1 MYSVNNKRRIVFRKN
16 LYFYMLTLPTVLILF
31 GMTIYPLIYSFTISM
46 TKYNL
51 SSFSEK
57 QVFIGLSNYAQL
69 FADQFFGVSF
79 WNTIKYVF
87 GAVVIEFIIGFGI
100 ALLLFRLKRFGK
112 PLLTLFLLPMMLTP
126 IIVGLMWRFMFN
138 YDVGLVNYII
148 ELIGFQRF
156 PFLAEKSTSLL
167 SIILVDAWQW
177 TPFVILLLYSGLQT
191 VPIESFEAAKID
203 GASELQLIRY
213 ITLPALKHTIFIC
226 LLIRGMDALREYDKV
241 YTMTYGGPGNATETV
256 SFYIY
261 RQGFKFFNIGY
272 AAAGSYL
279 LLILTIGVAQY
290 FLSKLH
296 EA

>member
-1 MYSVNNKRRIVFRKN
+1 MASKKTHSLISRKN
-16 LYFYMLTLPTVLILF
+16 LYFYSLALPTLILLF
-31 GMTIYPLIYSFTISM
+31 CMTIYPLLYSFTISM

-51 SSFSEK
+51 ISFSAK
-57 QVFIGLSNYAQL
+57 RVFIGLSNYVRL
-69 FADQFFGVSF
+69 FSDEFFISSS
-79 WNTIKYVF
+79 WNTGKYVF
-87 GAVVIEFIIGFGI
+87 GAVVIEFTFGFGI

-126 IIVGLMWRFMFN
+126 IIIGLMWRFMLN
-138 YDVGLVNYII
+138 YDVGLVNYIV
-148 ELIGFQRF
+148 ELIGFRRF

-177 TPFVILLLYSGLQT
+177 TPFVVLLLYSGLQT
-191 VPIESFEAAKID
+191 VPVSSYEAAKID
-203 GASELQLIRY
+203 GASEIQLIRY
-213 ITLPALKHTIFIC
+213 ITLPALRHTITIC

-261 RQGFKFFNIGY
+261 RQGFKFFNMGY

-279 LLILTIGVAQY
+279 LLILTIVVAQF
-290 FLSKLH
+290 FLSRLQKS
-296 EA
+296 